1 MQYKFMRVW
10 SVVKTVI
17 VCGTLCFIVGTI
29 GDSDEKA
36 LLPDSLNIKLDS
48 IQMQVDRIHSD
59 LRRHEMA
66 LVRIAELRPEFAPA
80 LREIYDHARINEKGK
95 VTIPDRP

>member
-1 MQYKFMRVW
+1 MWYKFMRVW

-29 GDSDEKA
+29 GTFDEKA
-36 LLPDSLNIKLDS
+36 LLPDSLDS
-48 IQMQVDRIHSD
+48 SLGAIQVQIDRIHSD

-95 VTIPDRP
+95 VIIPDRP